1 LEGKR
6 KEQIGGAEMTRN
18 AQIRDLKPGAGKTW
32 WQTHLSARWPDIERR
47 FQESRVVYWSPGNSM
62 PLELFAYLREASL
75 CFSMGR
81 FLATLS
87 LSGALVE
94 VILNKDPRLAKR
106 SDLRRI
112 GNWILLNNN
121 NLAIAKSEGL
131 PVSELLDSGE
141 NPHAPDAIR
150 FVDSRNKIAHGDL
163 ATYQPDLP
171 ERNPEWEREARD
183 QLQKA
188 MRFLVSWFNSAVAI

>member
-1 LEGKR
+1 M
-6 KEQIGGAEMTRN
+6 IRN

-32 WQTHLSARWPDIERR
+32 WQTHLTTRWPDIERR
-47 FQESRVVYWSPGNSM
+47 FQESRSVYWSPGNAI
-62 PLELFAYLREASL
+62 PLELFAYLREAKL
-75 CFSMGR
+75 CFSLGH
-81 FLATLS
+81 FLATLL
-87 LSGALVE
+87 LSGALAE
-94 VILNKDPRLAKR
+94 LILNKDLRLAKR

-141 NPHAPDAIR
+141 NIHAPNAIR
-150 FVDSRNKIAHGDL
+150 FVQSRNKIAHGDL
-163 ATYQPDLP
+163 STYQPDLP
-171 ERNPEWEREARD
+171 ERNAEWERAARD

-188 MRFLVSWFNSAVAI
+188 MRFLVSWFNSGVAT